1 MCAFGRQTLRLV
13 PQNRLTESARSGA
26 AGPLLK
32 FGAPNATRLWSVAT
46 KPAQAKFLGWRG
58 GDLGHHW
65 GASGAANVGAPKR
78 GGKRLAEVG
87 APKRGGRHKG

>member
-1 MCAFGRQTLRLV
+1 M
-13 PQNRLTESARSGA
+13 
-26 AGPLLK
+26 LK

-46 KPAQAKFLGWRG
+46 KPVQAKFLGWRG
-58 GDLGHHW
+58 GNLGHRW

-87 APKRGGRHKG
+87 APKRGGKHKG

>member
-1 MCAFGRQTLRLV
+1 M
-13 PQNRLTESARSGA
+13 
-26 AGPLLK
+26 LK

-46 KPAQAKFLGWRG
+46 KPAQAKVLGWRG

-87 APKRGGRHKG
+87 APKRGGRHLGWRPGNFGAPKNEAANA